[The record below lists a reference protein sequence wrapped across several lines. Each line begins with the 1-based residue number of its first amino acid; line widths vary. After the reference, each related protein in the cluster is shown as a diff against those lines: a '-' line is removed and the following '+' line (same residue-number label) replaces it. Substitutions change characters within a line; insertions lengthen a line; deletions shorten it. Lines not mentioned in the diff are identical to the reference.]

1 MGKLCW
7 LAGLKNATSTELN
20 MANLLNPMLAIFMA
34 YLILRE
40 IPTFA
45 QYCGG
50 IFLLIGFILSLIG
63 NRTQINKTPRLE
75 KINPREAMEMF
86 MGFRGV

>member
-1 MGKLCW
+1 
-7 LAGLKNATSTELN
+7 
-20 MANLLNPMLAIFMA
+20 
-34 YLILRE
+34 LILGE
-40 IPTFA
+40 KPTFA

-50 IFLLIGFILSLIG
+50 IFLLIGFILNLIV

-75 KINPREAMEMF
+75 KSNPREAMEMF